1 MFTIM
6 HEYLY
11 LLNLPVSS
19 PSRGVHGNSKR
30 ADLVEGHIRRL
41 STITSII
48 FRSPSP
54 ALSSLDHLS
63 KVGHDGLLVVG
74 SERVVAGD
82 ANSGGCIC
90 EVVPVFFIFFVVMID
105 YFQGSYRIKITII
118 TMIIESYNSIAFVS
132 IQKVGLAS

>member
-1 MFTIM
+1 M

-74 SERVVAGD
+74 GERVVAGD
-82 ANSGGCIC
+82 ANSGGSVR
-90 EVVPVFFIFFVVMID
+90 EVVPGFLGFFLVVMVD
-105 YFQGSYRIKITII
+105 YLQDWYRFGQKMKHHHYDNRII
-118 TMIIESYNSIAFVS
+118 
-132 IQKVGLAS
+132 